1 MRAERLFV
9 LTVLIVPTILGLLV
23 SLPACRHAPKD
34 KAAEAA
40 ANPSR
45 PDVPGGELDEAKAM
59 RFLYGNWDEAKECSI
74 QQPAELPPTLV
85 TVEGAYE
92 VPDTTPGTVLLIT
105 AANPEGADSRG
116 QAPTIGGAVFEKV
129 PGGWKVLIRTPAIAE
144 MGSYGRPP
152 DGRLVQIGPK
162 RWGVEYTPGFSN
174 MGITTGGFAL
184 IAEGNGALRQ
194 VLALTGTSE
203 ENGGACDE
211 DEDNCYAFDSEARY
225 VPGGNADWFDVEIIT
240 SGSRAGRDGKAEDFS
255 ETKRFVFDGKAYRI
269 PVSAGGEKGVA
280 R

>member
-1 MRAERLFV
+1 MRPARFPILTI
-9 LTVLIVPTILGLLV
+9 LTVMGLLV
-23 SLPACRHAPKD
+23 SFPACRRGPKD
-34 KAAEAA
+34 KSVDAA
-40 ANPSR
+40 ADPSR
-45 PDVPGGELDEAKAM
+45 PDVTGSELDEANAM
-59 RFLYGNWDEAKECSI
+59 AFLYGNWDESRECSV
-74 QQPAELPPTLV
+74 QKPADVPPTLV

-92 VPDTTPGTVLLIT
+92 IPDTAPERILLIT
-105 AANPEGADSRG
+105 AASPEGLDSHG
-116 QAPTIGGAVFEKV
+116 QAPTIGGALFEKV
-129 PGGWKVLIRTPAIAE
+129 PGGWKAAVRTPKIAE
-144 MGSYGRPP
+144 MGSYGKPP

-174 MGITTGGFAL
+174 MGVTSGGFAL

-211 DEDNCYAFDSEARY
+211 DQDTCYAFDSEVSY
-225 VPGGNADWFDVEIIT
+225 GPGANADWFDVEITT

-255 ETKRFVFDGKAYRI
+255 ETKRFVFDGKEYRI
-269 PVSAGGEKGVA
+269 PVSGGGKKGVA